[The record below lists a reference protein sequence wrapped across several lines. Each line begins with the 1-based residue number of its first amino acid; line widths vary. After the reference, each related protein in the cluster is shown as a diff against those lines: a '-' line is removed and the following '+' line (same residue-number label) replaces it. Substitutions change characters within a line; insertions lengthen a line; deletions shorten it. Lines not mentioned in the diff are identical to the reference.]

1 MVGCGPQ
8 LLGQSSLFLPG
19 YLYFAI
25 DFLTSLLTFG
35 LCSTGYA
42 LHLEDATD
50 GGVQGEIHR
59 CERQAEESRERYINV
74 RDRGLR
80 ALNQAINDPYLSSPA
95 YRCEKEGGK
104 GVLSSHKRPISES
117 SSIFRSF
124 NNKT

>member
-1 MVGCGPQ
+1 MVYVALDMHC
-8 LLGQSSLFLPG
+8 
-19 YLYFAI
+19 
-25 DFLTSLLTFG
+25 TSRMPPT
-35 LCSTGYA
+35 
-42 LHLEDATD
+42 
-50 GGVQGEIHR
+50 
-59 CERQAEESRERYINV
+59 EESRERYIDV